1 VKRSFIALG
10 AASFIAIC
18 GAAALAQS
26 SAPPLRVVPMGENER
41 PATKAAVKK
50 TPAKAAAT
58 KTATTKAPAT
68 KAAATKAPP
77 ARTPSPTAARTTA
90 TKAAPTRTM
99 TSQTPRPTT
108 AASASTARTAATAPP
123 RTTTIAAA
131 PKAKAAVATPVV
143 PARAPV
149 PPSAPVLRPVAQVP
163 PTGLSTSTPAPNA
176 NGPLL
181 AVDWRPLDP
190 ENAIMYET
198 TKGRVIVEL
207 APELAPGHVA
217 RIKELVREGF
227 YNGLAFH
234 RVIDTFMAQGGDPKG
249 DGTGGSDK
257 PNLRGEFNFRRG
269 ADTSFVR
276 AVDRGGAALGWVR
289 TVPVTSQPD
298 ILMDRTADK
307 RVAAWANHCPGVTSM
322 ARAEDENSANSQF
335 FLMRAAYPSLDR
347 RYTVWGRAVIG
358 LDVIRALKVGE
369 PVAEPDKMV
378 TVRVLADIPEA
389 ERPRVMIQRT
399 DGPMFKARL
408 AAALEEKGAA
418 FSNCDLAPEGRI
430 VP

>member
-1 VKRSFIALG
+1 
-10 AASFIAIC
+10 
-18 GAAALAQS
+18 
-26 SAPPLRVVPMGENER
+26 
-41 PATKAAVKK
+41 
-50 TPAKAAAT
+50 
-58 KTATTKAPAT
+58 
-68 KAAATKAPP
+68 
-77 ARTPSPTAARTTA
+77 
-90 TKAAPTRTM
+90 
-99 TSQTPRPTT
+99 
-108 AASASTARTAATAPP
+108 
-123 RTTTIAAA
+123 
-131 PKAKAAVATPVV
+131 
-143 PARAPV
+143 
-149 PPSAPVLRPVAQVP
+149 
-163 PTGLSTSTPAPNA
+163 
-176 NGPLL
+176 
-181 AVDWRPLDP
+181 
-190 ENAIMYET
+190 MYET
-198 TKGRVIVEL
+198 TKGKVIVEL

-217 RIKELVREGF
+217 RIKELARDGF

-276 AVDRGGAALGWVR
+276 AIDRGGAVLGWVR

-298 ILMDRTADK
+298 ILMERTADK

-335 FLMRAAYPSLDR
+335 FLMRASYPTLDR

-358 LDVIRALKVGE
+358 LDVIRALKIGE
-369 PVAEPDKMV
+369 PVVEPDRM
-378 TVRVLADIPEA
+378 TRVRVLSDVPEA
-389 ERPRVMIQRT
+389 ERPKVMIQRT

-408 AAALEEKGAA
+408 ATALTERGAA

>member
-1 VKRSFIALG
+1 VKRSFVAYCVAGL
-10 AASFIAIC
+10 IAIG
-18 GAAALAQS
+18 GAAAVAQS
-26 SAPPLRVVPMGENER
+26 SAPPLRVVPMADGER
-41 PATKAAVKK
+41 PAKAAVKK
-50 TPAKAAAT
+50 APAKAMTKAPAAKAPASKAPAAKAAA
-58 KTATTKAPAT
+58 P
-68 KAAATKAPP
+68 KAAATKAPAP
-77 ARTPSPTAARTTA
+77 
-90 TKAAPTRTM
+90 KAA
-99 TSQTPRPTT
+99 
-108 AASASTARTAATAPP
+108 AP
-123 RTTTIAAA
+123 RTTTGSAPA
-131 PKAKAAVATPVV
+131 PKAKAPARTAVAAPTTRPPAPKAAAVAV
-143 PARAPV
+143 P
-149 PPSAPVLRPVAQVP
+149 
-163 PTGLSTSTPAPNA
+163 STPAANA
-176 NGPLL
+176 PM
-181 AVDWRPLDP
+181 AAADWRPLDP
-190 ENAIMYET
+190 ENAVLYET

-217 RIKELVREGF
+217 RIKELAREGF

-298 ILMDRTADK
+298 ALMERTSDK

-335 FLMRAAYPSLDR
+335 FLMRAAYPTLDR
-347 RYTVWGRAVIG
+347 RYTIWGRAVIG

-369 PVAEPDKMV
+369 PVVEPDRM
-378 TVRVLADIPEA
+378 TRVRVLSDVPET
-389 ERPRVMIQRT
+389 ERPKVMIQRT

-408 AAALEEKGAA
+408 ATALTERGAA
-418 FSNCDLAPEGRI
+418 FSNCDLMPEGRI

>member
-1 VKRSFIALG
+1 VKRSYVAFC
-10 AASFIAIC
+10 AAGFLAIC

-26 SAPPLRVVPMGENER
+26 SAPPLRVVPMGETER
-41 PATKAAVKK
+41 PVTKAVTKKAPAAK
-50 TPAKAAAT
+50 TPAA
-58 KTATTKAPAT
+58 KAPAT
-68 KAAATKAPP
+68 RSPAPKTTAATRAPAPKAAP
-77 ARTPSPTAARTTA
+77 ARTTTAQTRRPAATSVSTRTAQTATTRPSP
-90 TKAAPTRTM
+90 
-99 TSQTPRPTT
+99 
-108 AASASTARTAATAPP
+108 PP
-123 RTTTIAAA
+123 A
-131 PKAKAAVATPVV
+131 PKAKAPTPARTTPVTSPTPAA
-143 PARAPV
+143 PARPIA
-149 PPSAPVLRPVAQVP
+149 
-163 PTGLSTSTPAPNA
+163 PAPTPT
-176 NGPLL
+176 NGPFL
-181 AVDWRPLDP
+181 AADWRPLDP
-190 ENAIMYET
+190 ENAIMYDT
-198 TKGRVIVEL
+198 SKGRVIVEL

-217 RIKELVREGF
+217 RIKELAREGF

-269 ADTSFVR
+269 VDTSFVR

-335 FLMRAAYPSLDR
+335 FLMRAAYPTLDR
-347 RYTVWGRAVIG
+347 RYTVWGRAVVG

-369 PVAEPDKMV
+369 PVVEPDKML
-378 TVRVLADIPEA
+378 TVRVLADIPET

-399 DGPMFKARL
+399 DGPAFKARL

-418 FSNCDLAPEGRI
+418 FSNCDLAPEGRV

>member
-1 VKRSFIALG
+1 MG
-10 AASFIAIC
+10 AA
-18 GAAALAQS
+18 
-26 SAPPLRVVPMGENER
+26 
-41 PATKAAVKK
+41 
-50 TPAKAAAT
+50 
-58 KTATTKAPAT
+58 
-68 KAAATKAPP
+68 
-77 ARTPSPTAARTTA
+77 
-90 TKAAPTRTM
+90 
-99 TSQTPRPTT
+99 
-108 AASASTARTAATAPP
+108 
-123 RTTTIAAA
+123 
-131 PKAKAAVATPVV
+131 
-143 PARAPV
+143 
-149 PPSAPVLRPVAQVP
+149 
-163 PTGLSTSTPAPNA
+163 
-176 NGPLL
+176 
-181 AVDWRPLDP
+181 DWRPLDP

-217 RIKELVREGF
+217 RIKELAREGF

-269 ADTSFVR
+269 VDTSFVR

-298 ILMDRTADK
+298 ILMERTADK

-335 FLMRAAYPSLDR
+335 FLMRASYPTLDR
-347 RYTVWGRAVIG
+347 RYTIWGRAVIG

-369 PVAEPDKMV
+369 PVVEPDKMV
-378 TVRVLADIPEA
+378 RVRVLSDVPET
-389 ERPRVMIQRT
+389 ERPKVMIQRT
-399 DGPMFKARL
+399 DGPTFKARL
-408 AAALEEKGAA
+408 AAALEERGAA
-418 FSNCDLAPEGRI
+418 FSNCDLTPEGRI

>member
-1 VKRSFIALG
+1 VKRSFVAFC
-10 AASFIAIC
+10 AAGFIAIG

-26 SAPPLRVVPMGENER
+26 SAPPLRVVPMGETER
-41 PATKAAVKK
+41 PVA
-50 TPAKAAAT
+50 
-58 KTATTKAPAT
+58 KAPA
-68 KAAATKAPP
+68 KKAPVVKAPVSKARTTSVPKTTTTRTTTTKTTP
-77 ARTPSPTAARTTA
+77 ARTSTISTRQAQAAPAPSRPRTA
-90 TKAAPTRTM
+90 TP
-99 TSQTPRPTT
+99 
-108 AASASTARTAATAPP
+108 
-123 RTTTIAAA
+123 AA
-131 PKAKAAVATPVV
+131 PKAKTPARTTPAAATSARTTPAATPARTAAAAAPAAVT
-143 PARAPV
+143 
-149 PPSAPVLRPVAQVP
+149 
-163 PTGLSTSTPAPNA
+163 T
-176 NGPLL
+176 GPLL

-190 ENAIMYET
+190 ENAIVYDT
-198 TKGRVIVEL
+198 SKGRIIVEL

-217 RIKELVREGF
+217 RIKELAREGF

-276 AVDRGGAALGWVR
+276 AIDRGGAALGWVR

-298 ILMDRTADK
+298 ALMERTADK

-335 FLMRAAYPSLDR
+335 FLMRAAYPTLDR

-358 LDVIRALKVGE
+358 LDVIRALKIGE
-369 PVAEPDKMV
+369 PVVEPDKML
-378 TVRVLADIPEA
+378 TVRVLSDIPEA

-399 DGPMFKARL
+399 DGPAFKARL
-408 AAALEEKGAA
+408 AASIEERGAA
-418 FSNCDLAPEGRI
+418 FSNCDIAPEGRI

>member
-1 VKRSFIALG
+1 MG
-10 AASFIAIC
+10 AA
-18 GAAALAQS
+18 
-26 SAPPLRVVPMGENER
+26 
-41 PATKAAVKK
+41 
-50 TPAKAAAT
+50 
-58 KTATTKAPAT
+58 
-68 KAAATKAPP
+68 
-77 ARTPSPTAARTTA
+77 
-90 TKAAPTRTM
+90 
-99 TSQTPRPTT
+99 
-108 AASASTARTAATAPP
+108 
-123 RTTTIAAA
+123 
-131 PKAKAAVATPVV
+131 
-143 PARAPV
+143 
-149 PPSAPVLRPVAQVP
+149 
-163 PTGLSTSTPAPNA
+163 
-176 NGPLL
+176 
-181 AVDWRPLDP
+181 DWRPLDP

-198 TKGRVIVEL
+198 TKGKIIVEL

-217 RIKELVREGF
+217 RIKELAREGF

-269 ADTSFVR
+269 VDTSFVR

-335 FLMRAAYPSLDR
+335 FLMRASYPTLDR
-347 RYTVWGRAVIG
+347 RYTIWGRAVIG
-358 LDVIRALKVGE
+358 LDVIRALKIGE
-369 PVAEPDKMV
+369 PVVEPDKMLK
-378 TVRVLADIPEA
+378 VRVLSDVPEA
-389 ERPRVMIQRT
+389 ERPKVMIQRT
-399 DGPMFKARL
+399 DGPVFKARL
-408 AAALEEKGAA
+408 ATALTERGAA

>member
-1 VKRSFIALG
+1 VKRSYVAFC
-10 AASFIAIC
+10 AAGFLAIC

-26 SAPPLRVVPMGENER
+26 SAPPLRVVPMGETER
-41 PATKAAVKK
+41 PVTKAVTKKAPAAK
-50 TPAKAAAT
+50 TPAA
-58 KTATTKAPAT
+58 KAPAT
-68 KAAATKAPP
+68 RSPAPKTTAATREPAPKAAP
-77 ARTPSPTAARTTA
+77 ARTTTAQTRRPAATSVSTRTAQTATTRPSP
-90 TKAAPTRTM
+90 
-99 TSQTPRPTT
+99 
-108 AASASTARTAATAPP
+108 PP
-123 RTTTIAAA
+123 A
-131 PKAKAAVATPVV
+131 PKAKAPTPARTTPVTSPTPAA
-143 PARAPV
+143 PARPIA
-149 PPSAPVLRPVAQVP
+149 
-163 PTGLSTSTPAPNA
+163 PAPTPT
-176 NGPLL
+176 NGPFL
-181 AVDWRPLDP
+181 AADWRPLDP
-190 ENAIMYET
+190 ENAIMYDT
-198 TKGRVIVEL
+198 SKGRVIVEL

-217 RIKELVREGF
+217 RIKELAREGF

-269 ADTSFVR
+269 VDTSFVR

-335 FLMRAAYPSLDR
+335 FLMRAAYPTLDR
-347 RYTVWGRAVIG
+347 RYTVWGRAVVG

-369 PVAEPDKMV
+369 PVVEPDKML
-378 TVRVLADIPEA
+378 TVRVLADIPET

-399 DGPMFKARL
+399 DGPAFKARL

-418 FSNCDLAPEGRI
+418 FSNCDLAPEGRV

>member
-1 VKRSFIALG
+1 MG
-10 AASFIAIC
+10 AA
-18 GAAALAQS
+18 
-26 SAPPLRVVPMGENER
+26 
-41 PATKAAVKK
+41 
-50 TPAKAAAT
+50 
-58 KTATTKAPAT
+58 
-68 KAAATKAPP
+68 
-77 ARTPSPTAARTTA
+77 
-90 TKAAPTRTM
+90 
-99 TSQTPRPTT
+99 
-108 AASASTARTAATAPP
+108 
-123 RTTTIAAA
+123 
-131 PKAKAAVATPVV
+131 
-143 PARAPV
+143 
-149 PPSAPVLRPVAQVP
+149 
-163 PTGLSTSTPAPNA
+163 
-176 NGPLL
+176 
-181 AVDWRPLDP
+181 DWRPLDP

-198 TKGRVIVEL
+198 TKGKVIVEL

-217 RIKELVREGF
+217 RIKELAREGF

-276 AVDRGGAALGWVR
+276 AVDRGGAVLGWVR

-298 ILMDRTADK
+298 VLMERTADK

-335 FLMRAAYPSLDR
+335 FLMRASYPTLDR
-347 RYTVWGRAVIG
+347 RYTVWGRAVVG

-369 PVAEPDKMV
+369 PVVEPDRMLK
-378 TVRVLADIPEA
+378 VRVLSDVPEA

-408 AAALEEKGAA
+408 AAALTERGAA

-430 VP
+430 IP

>member
-1 VKRSFIALG
+1 VKRSFVAYCFAGLVAVG
-10 AASFIAIC
+10 

-26 SAPPLRVVPMGENER
+26 SAPPLRIVPMGESER
-41 PATKAAVKK
+41 PAKAPVKK
-50 TPAKAAAT
+50 TPAKAPV
-58 KTATTKAPAT
+58 TKAPAT
-68 KAAATKAPP
+68 KAPAPKAAATKSVTPTRSPSSAAPA
-77 ARTPSPTAARTTA
+77 ARPSSTTQATRTTAARA
-90 TKAAPTRTM
+90 PAPKAATPTRTAS
-99 TSQTPRPTT
+99 TTPATPARASTTTPTRTTPLAPRAATPATPRPSAT
-108 AASASTARTAATAPP
+108 AVAAATPS
-123 RTTTIAAA
+123 TTGAMGAA
-131 PKAKAAVATPVV
+131 
-143 PARAPV
+143 
-149 PPSAPVLRPVAQVP
+149 
-163 PTGLSTSTPAPNA
+163 
-176 NGPLL
+176 
-181 AVDWRPLDP
+181 DWRPLDP
-190 ENAIMYET
+190 ENAILYET
-198 TKGRVIVEL
+198 TKGKVIVEL

-217 RIKELVREGF
+217 RIKELAREGF

-298 ILMDRTADK
+298 ILMERTADK

-335 FLMRAAYPSLDR
+335 FLMRASYPTLDR

-369 PVAEPDKMV
+369 PVVEPDRMV
-378 TVRVLADIPEA
+378 KVRVLSDVPEA
-389 ERPRVMIQRT
+389 ERPKVMIQRT

-408 AAALEEKGAA
+408 ATALEERGAA

>member
-1 VKRSFIALG
+1 MKRSFIAIG

-41 PATKAAVKK
+41 PAPKTAVKK
-50 TPAKAAAT
+50 TPAKAPAT

-68 KAAATKAPP
+68 KAAATKAAP
-77 ARTPSPTAARTTA
+77 ARTPSSTAVRTTA
-90 TKAAPTRTM
+90 TKAAPARSTA
-99 TSQTPRPTT
+99 SQTSRPTSV
-108 AASASTARTAATAPP
+108 ASSSTARSAATPPP
-123 RTTTIAAA
+123 RTTTSAA

-143 PARAPV
+143 PVRAPV
-149 PPSAPVLRPVAQVP
+149 PPSAPVTRPVVQVP
-163 PTGLSTSTPAPNA
+163 PTGVSTSTLAPNT

-190 ENAIMYET
+190 ENAIIYET

-217 RIKELVREGF
+217 RIKELAREGF

-369 PVAEPDKMV
+369 PVAEPDKMI

-408 AAALEEKGAA
+408 ATALEEKGAA